1 MHQKKILSRTLSAAT
16 AAILTLGFF
25 SACKSEEQP
34 PPQYPQQPQPYGAQP
49 YGAQPYGAQPQ
60 PYGAAPAPTPA
71 PAPVAAPAP
80 TPAATGQMSQPSP
93 MAFACQSDAQC
104 LTHRCN
110 TQFGKCA
117 WPCQSDADCVTGNR
131 CQAGACIPG
140 Q

>member
-1 MHQKKILSRTLSAAT
+1 MHQKKLTILPSAVL
-16 AAILTLGFF
+16 ILGFF

-34 PPQYPQQPQPYGAQP
+34 PPQYPPQQQQPYGAQP

-60 PYGAAPAPTPA
+60 PYATAPAPAPTPA
-71 PAPVAAPAP
+71 PAVTP
-80 TPAATGQMSQPSP
+80 TPAAGTQMSQPSP

-117 WPCQSDADCVTGNR
+117 WPCTTDVDCVTGNR
-131 CQAGACIPG
+131 CQAGACIPS

>member
-1 MHQKKILSRTLSAAT
+1 MHQKKLLALPT
-16 AAILTLGFF
+16 AILILGFL

-34 PPQYPQQPQPYGAQP
+34 PPQYPPQQQQPYGAQP
-49 YGAQPYGAQPQ
+49 YGAAPYGAQPAQ
-60 PYGAAPAPTPA
+60 PQAYPTAPA
-71 PAPVAAPAP
+71 PAPAPAP
-80 TPAATGQMSQPSP
+80 AATPAAQMSQPSP

-131 CQAGACIPG
+131 CQAGACIPS